1 MLAFRSLDTFP
12 PLREP
17 DRRRRDEERPFRSK
31 QGTGN
36 KPKNHLTEKL
46 PYRFESGSLQ
56 RRICDAE
63 SVVSAQDAYPIGRGA
78 MPIVPK
84 VPLARRILA
93 DVVAVEEVARRL
105 RSELRACFAR
115 RVPVSALAA

>member
-46 PYRFESGSLQ
+46 PYRFESSPLQ
-56 RRICDAE
+56 RRVYEREFGAPTAPAALAPMACGCSQGTSSQA
-63 SVVSAQDAYPIGRGA
+63 SNLCQRLSGWVWVVSGTFS
-78 MPIVPK
+78 K
-84 VPLARRILA
+84 
-93 DVVAVEEVARRL
+93 ERL
-105 RSELRACFAR
+105 RRMVMVCG
-115 RVPVSALAA
+115 